1 MDIIGIFKR
10 QLDTW
15 ARSRGFHTRIIGRI
29 RDTLEERIAKERNTC
44 AESTM
49 GYTDCMDALRL
60 EFGMAPDQA
69 DSQFSQ
75 NLASA
80 QEDAC
85 SQAN

>member
-1 MDIIGIFKR
+1 MK
-10 QLDTW
+10 
-15 ARSRGFHTRIIGRI
+15 
-29 RDTLEERIAKERNTC
+29 ERIVKQRNTC

-49 GYTDCMDALRL
+49 GYTDCMYALRL

-75 NLASA
+75 NPATA
-80 QEDAC
+80 QEDAR

>member
-1 MDIIGIFKR
+1 V
-10 QLDTW
+10 
-15 ARSRGFHTRIIGRI
+15 
-29 RDTLEERIAKERNTC
+29 KERNPW

-49 GYTDCMDALRL
+49 GYNDCMDALRL

-69 DSQFSQ
+69 DSRFSQ

-80 QEDAC
+80 LEDAR

>member
-15 ARSRGFHTRIIGRI
+15 VRSRGFYTRIIRRI
-29 RDTLEERIAKERNTC
+29 RDTLEERIAKESNTC
-44 AESTM
+44 VESTM

-69 DSQFSQ
+69 DVQFSQ
-75 NLASA
+75 NPANA
-80 QEDAC
+80 QEDAR